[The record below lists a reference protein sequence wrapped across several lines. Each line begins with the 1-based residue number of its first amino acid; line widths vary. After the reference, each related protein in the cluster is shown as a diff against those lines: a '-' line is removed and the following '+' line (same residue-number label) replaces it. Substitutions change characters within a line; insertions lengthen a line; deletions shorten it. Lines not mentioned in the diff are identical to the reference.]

1 MKTYQNKLDKTLII
15 AEVGVNHNGDINKAM
30 SLALKAKNIGANLI
44 KFQLYD
50 TDLIASKDADLCNY
64 QKKNTKEFKSQYEL
78 LKKYEI
84 SFIDAERIINFCI
97 KNKIEISFSCFD
109 EKSIKIFKNSYIK
122 YIKIPSGEITNHILL
137 EKVSKF
143 NKKIILSTGNAS
155 IFEIKSAIQILN
167 KYSKKNITLLHC
179 VSDYP
184 TKIEDINLKTISYLN
199 KKFKLKVGLS
209 DHTTS
214 EDIPSYAVA
223 LGATMIEKHITNNV
237 RDNGPDHKASLN
249 IPSFKRM
256 IINIRKTEKILGI
269 EDKIL
274 TSGEKKNKKL
284 VRRYL
289 IAKKEINIGDK
300 FSKFNLTTRRT
311 GKGLEAN
318 SFFKIIGHRSKYF
331 FKVGDLIRV

>member
-1 MKTYQNKLDKTLII
+1 MKIHQHQLSKTIII
-15 AEVGVNHNGDINKAM
+15 AEVGVNHNGNINKAM
-30 SLALKAKNIGANLI
+30 SLALKAKNIGADLV

-50 TDLIASKDADLCNY
+50 TDLISAKDTELCNY
-64 QKKNTKEFKSQYEL
+64 QKKNTKEFKTQYEL
-78 LKKYEI
+78 LKKYEL
-84 SFIDAERIINFCI
+84 SFKDAERIVKFCK
-97 KNKIEISFSCFD
+97 KNKIQISFSCFD
-109 EKSIKIFKNSYIK
+109 ENSIKIFKNSYIK

-137 EKVSKF
+137 EELSKI

-155 IFEIKSAIQILN
+155 IIEIKSAIKILN
-167 KYSKKNITLLHC
+167 QYSKKNITLLHC

-184 TKIEDINLKTISYLN
+184 TKIKDINLKTISYLN
-199 KKFKLKVGLS
+199 EKFKLKTGLS

-223 LGATMIEKHITNNV
+223 LGATMIEKHITNDV
-237 RDNGPDHKASLN
+237 KAEGPDHKASLS
-249 IPSFKRM
+249 IPSFKKM
-256 IINIRKTEKILGI
+256 IRNIRITEKILGI
-269 EDKIL
+269 EDKIH
-274 TSGEKKNKKL
+274 TSGEKKNKRL

-318 SFFKIIGHRSKYF
+318 LFFKIIGNKSKYF
-331 FKVGDLIRV
+331 FKIGDLIRV